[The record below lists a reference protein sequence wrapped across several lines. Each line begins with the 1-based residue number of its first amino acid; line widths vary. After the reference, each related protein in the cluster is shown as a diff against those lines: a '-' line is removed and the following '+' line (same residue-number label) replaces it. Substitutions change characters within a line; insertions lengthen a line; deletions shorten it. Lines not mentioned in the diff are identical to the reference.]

1 MRKILL
7 WTAMGVLG
15 TVGVFA
21 QSQQTG
27 TTEVGQRR
35 ENQKDRI
42 ANGVQDGQLT
52 SHETA
57 NLESKDA
64 RINQQIK
71 ADRTAN
77 GGSLTGA
84 EKAQINRE
92 QNRVSS
98 QIYNDKHNA
107 ATQKFTNTEAGARR
121 ENQQDRIAQGIR
133 SGSLT
138 PKETANLERQQ
149 NGIARQ
155 VAKDRAGNGGA
166 LTGAQKVQVNRRLN
180 RASNRIARK
189 KHN

>member
-1 MRKILL
+1 MRKLLL
-7 WTAMGVLG
+7 WTAAGAMLAGG
-15 TVGVFA
+15 AFA
-21 QSQQTG
+21 QSQQYGDTQ
-27 TTEVGQRR
+27 VSKRR
-35 ENQKDRI
+35 ENQRDRI

-64 RINQQIK
+64 KINRQIT
-71 ADRTAN
+71 AGRAAN

-84 EKAQINRE
+84 EKAQVNRE
-92 QNRVSS
+92 QNRGSN

-107 ATQKFTNTEAGARR
+107 ATQKFTNTEVGRRR

-133 SGSLT
+133 NGSLT

-149 NGIARQ
+149 TGIAKQ
-155 VAKDRAGNGGA
+155 VGNDRAANGGA
-166 LTGAQKVQVNRRLN
+166 LTGAEKAQVNQRLN
-180 RASNRIARK
+180 RASGRIARK

>member
-1 MRKILL
+1 MRKLLL
-7 WTAMGVLG
+7 WTAAGAMCAGCVL
-15 TVGVFA
+15 A
-21 QSQQTG
+21 QSQQNG
-27 TTEVGQRR
+27 ATEVGKRR
-35 ENQKDRI
+35 ENQQDRI

-64 RINQQIK
+64 KINQQIK
-71 ADRTAN
+71 ADRAAN

-92 QNRVSS
+92 QNRVSG

-107 ATQKFTNTEAGARR
+107 ATQKFTNTEVGARR

-138 PKETANLERQQ
+138 PQETANLERQQ
-149 NGIARQ
+149 NSIARQ

-166 LTGAQKVQVNRRLN
+166 LTGAQKAQVNRRLN